1 MNELQ
6 KGRPSFQ
13 PCEKQRWLATIP
25 KYQNNI
31 TGSSKTEVSVIPA
44 ANEHKCPL
52 ISVRLLCLNN
62 PKCSRTR
69 FQNHSHPGFKCALVW
84 AHLCWCLW
92 LCCCLNVAPHERDMT
107 LKSRRI
113 QKASWQEA
121 NAADRKWQTRIWLS
135 SSLLPKNSTPP
146 HVAVAFYWWMSMWE
160 ALLLTTSL
168 FLWSC
173 RC

>member
-6 KGRPSFQ
+6 K
-13 PCEKQRWLATIP
+13 W

-31 TGSSKTEVSVIPA
+31 TGPSKTDVCVIPA
-44 ANEHKCPL
+44 ANEHKFPL

-62 PKCSRTR
+62 PNVAEPGFRNIPILDLNLLL
-69 FQNHSHPGFKCALVW
+69 FGFSHPVW
-84 AHLCWCLW
+84 PHLCWCLW
-92 LCCCLNVAPHERDMT
+92 LCCCLNVAPHVRDTT

-121 NAADRKWQTRIWLS
+121 NAADRKWQTPIWLS